1 MEMSSAEKDL
11 RVPVATRVTVSQKCA
26 LVAKNTNGVMVD
38 QWLTQWPWGHCT
50 EHGQQGREVLP
61 TLLCAGES
69 PCQALGPVLGSPVQ
83 GRLGTAGR
91 GPWEAQSWW
100 GPRVPPDVDRLRVHG
115 ERKPMEPEMKER
127 WPGGCVDELLEVQQQ
142 KKRENVFCCWKR

>member
-26 LVAKNTNGVMVD
+26 LVAKNTNGVMVE

-83 GRLGTAGR
+83 SRLGSAGR
-91 GPWEAQSWW
+91 APQSMQSCGGPEHLLVEASVIVF
-100 GPRVPPDVDRLRVHG
+100 GDSFLPAVRSASFH
-115 ERKPMEPEMKER
+115 
-127 WPGGCVDELLEVQQQ
+127 CTTISSCLLHFHPILLLQTVLQ
-142 KKRENVFCCWKR
+142 

>member
-1 MEMSSAEKDL
+1 MPWWPM
-11 RVPVATRVTVSQKCA
+11 
-26 LVAKNTNGVMVD
+26 G
-38 QWLTQWPWGHCT
+38 PWGALQCVTSRAREILRLLYT
-50 EHGQQGREVLP
+50 EEP
-61 TLLCAGES
+61 TAG
-69 PCQALGPVLGSPVQ
+69 ALGLVLDSPVQ

-127 WPGGCVDELLEVQQQ
+127 WPEGCVDELLEVQQQ
-142 KKRENVFCCWKR
+142 KKRENVVCCWKR

>member
-1 MEMSSAEKDL
+1 MINQNL
-11 RVPVATRVTVSQKCA
+11 TTSQQRA
-26 LVAKNTNGVMVD
+26 LVAMKPTGS
-38 QWLTQWPWGHCT
+38 LWGTAQSAASRAEKCS
-50 EHGQQGREVLP
+50 P
-61 TLLCAGES
+61 LCAALGKAPS
-69 PCQALGPVLGSPVQ
+69 RALGPLLGSPVQ